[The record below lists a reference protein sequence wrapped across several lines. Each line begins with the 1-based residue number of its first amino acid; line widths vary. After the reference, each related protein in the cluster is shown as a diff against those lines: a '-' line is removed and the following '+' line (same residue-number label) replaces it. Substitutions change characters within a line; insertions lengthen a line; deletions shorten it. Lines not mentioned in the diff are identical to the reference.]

1 MYCHAYD
8 NKLMDI
14 EPTWHLFIQRSIL
27 CWLATVDVH
36 GQPNVSPKEVF
47 AAFDEN
53 HLVIAH
59 IASPISVRNIQQNP
73 KVCVSLIDI
82 FVQKGWK
89 LIGHAQYVNASD
101 EAFYAYAKPLL
112 AMAGGK
118 FNIQAVLV
126 VKVEQA
132 HPILAPS
139 YLFYPS
145 TTTEEGQMDAAMKTY
160 GVRPI

>member
-1 MYCHAYD
+1 M
-8 NKLMDI
+8 KT
-14 EPTWHLFIQRSIL
+14 EPWHDFIHRTVL
-27 CWLATVDVH
+27 CWLATVDAQ

-101 EAFYAYAKPLL
+101 EAFHAYAKPLL
-112 AMAGGK
+112 AMTGDK

-126 VKVEQA
+126 VKVVQS
-132 HPILAPS
+132 HPIVAPS
-139 YLFYPS
+139 YRFYPKS
-145 TTTEEGQMDAAMKTY
+145 TTESGQIESAMKTY
-160 GVRPI
+160 GVRAFKVV